1 MNLICF
7 FILMDSF
14 WVWDLRNM
22 RSAIASVRL
31 DSAAN
36 RLAIS
41 SKNLVAIPHDNRNI
55 RICDLN
61 NFRLTR
67 IPRANGRASFFLCIL
82 YSFDSIMFSIC
93 LIKFSCN
100 SAIISDTKRVEELF
114 EID

>member
-1 MNLICF
+1 
-7 FILMDSF
+7 MDSF